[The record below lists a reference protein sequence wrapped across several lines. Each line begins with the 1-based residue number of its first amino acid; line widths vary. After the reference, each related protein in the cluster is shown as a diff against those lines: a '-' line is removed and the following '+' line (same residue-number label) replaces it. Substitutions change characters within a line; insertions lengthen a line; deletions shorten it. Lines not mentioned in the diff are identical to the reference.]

1 MSGRRLNGIIPSF
14 VCLQNASII
23 NVISITKPDT
33 YKRVI
38 FQGYIISR
46 IRNNLKKCIL
56 GDKEHQ
62 Y

>member
-14 VCLQNASII
+14 ACLQNASII

-38 FQGYIISR
+38 FQGSIISR
-46 IRNNLKKCIL
+46 LRNNFKKCIL
-56 GDKEHQ
+56 GEKEHQ